1 MINFQNAMAMIQAIK
16 NPQQMLANMGI
27 PQEHLSSPDSAA
39 QYLLNS
45 GRVNQQ
51 QIQQASQMYQQMMGG
66 KK

>member
-45 GRVNQQ
+45 GRVNLSGCDTPKYRRAG
-51 QIQQASQMYQQMMGG
+51 IVS
-66 KK
+66 

>member
-45 GRVNQQ
+45 GRVNQEEINKVN
-51 QIQQASQMYQQMMGG
+51 QIYKQIMNQ
-66 KK
+66 